1 MKSLLYLYTQ
11 TAYNVYMKEKQ
22 IHIRVDERFLEK
34 LEYLKRL
41 NGFRNL
47 SETIRK
53 IVEKEYRRETNGN
66 DI

>member
-1 MKSLLYLYTQ
+1 
-11 TAYNVYMKEKQ
+11 MKEKQ

-34 LEYLKRL
+34 LEYLKKL

-53 IVEKEYRRETNGN
+53 VIEKEYRREKLKSE
-66 DI
+66 